1 MREEQ
6 RTRDDGLG
14 APGPGDCQPLLRRLA
29 PQPAPADLHLAVA
42 CANKTCMGF
51 YENLSKEL
59 NAIDGGRRSSA
70 PIEKAGA
77 GSGSGFV
84 FRGLPI

>member
-1 MREEQ
+1 
-6 RTRDDGLG
+6 
-14 APGPGDCQPLLRRLA
+14 
-29 PQPAPADLHLAVA
+29 
-42 CANKTCMGF
+42 MGF